1 MPDATPYIPVID
13 IDGLRSRDPRRTRQV
28 AEQVGRAFA
37 LSGFCYIRNHGIDD
51 RVIADAAR
59 AAMAFFRQ
67 PLEEKLKAAP
77 KESVRGFNAIGRT
90 KMAGAVNPD
99 HKEYFQIGLELP
111 RDDPAVLAGQPLRG
125 PNQWPEGDPEFRRA
139 LTRYFDA
146 IAACGQDFLRAVA
159 LSLGAGA
166 DFFADKYDKP
176 LQRTQCVDYPPHPPE
191 SLGDSLGELFGVA
204 PHTDYGCVTLLWQDD
219 VGGLEVQDR
228 SGAWIAAAP
237 VPGALVV
244 NIGDLLAQWSNDRYR
259 STLHRVTNR
268 SGRERLSIATFYDPD
283 YTAPVDAAALDPA
296 ARAPG
301 AGRTSA
307 YPPTTAGAYIMGRI
321 NASQAH
327 RTDAA
332 PPADA
337 PAAQ

>member
-1 MPDATPYIPVID
+1 MPDLDYIPVID
-13 IDGLRSRDPRRTRQV
+13 IDGLRRRDPGRTAQV
-28 AEQVGRAFA
+28 AEQVGRAFS
-37 LSGFCYIRNHGIDD
+37 LSGFCYIRNHGVDD
-51 RVIADAAR
+51 RIIADAAR
-59 AAMAFFRQ
+59 AAMAFLRQ

-77 KESVRGFNAIGRT
+77 RESVRGFNAIGRT
-90 KMAGAVNPD
+90 KMAGAANPD

-139 LTRYFDA
+139 LTGYFDA

-159 LSLGAGA
+159 LSLGAEA

-176 LQRTQCVDYPPHPPE
+176 LQRTQCVYYPPHPPKRKDGSE
-191 SLGDSLGELFGVA
+191 GELFGVA

-228 SGAWIAAAP
+228 SAGTWIPAPP

-244 NIGDLLAQWSNDRYR
+244 NIGDLLARWSNDRYR

-283 YTAPVDAAALDPA
+283 YTAPVDAAALDPG
-296 ARAPG
+296 P
-301 AGRTSA
+301 GRTTV

-337 PAAQ
+337 PAGSLA